1 MKVRLE
7 YLGEASTYFGA
18 VETNGCGMLHLHCL
32 VWLAGNL
39 DFFDLKRKMLD
50 DPEFAGQMIEYLDS
64 IISERIDPDPCSLV
78 QTLSETSLT
87 GRLVAKL
94 KILQGERAQSNLGSE
109 REGVERSKGEEGR
122 IRQALNLSST

>member
-1 MKVRLE
+1 MGSLLSRVSGRHFYIPKMVLVS
-7 YLGEASTYFGA
+7 LG
-18 VETNGCGMLHLHCL
+18 
-32 VWLAGNL
+32 
-39 DFFDLKRKMLD
+39 
-50 DPEFAGQMIEYLDS
+50 
-64 IISERIDPDPCSLV
+64 
-78 QTLSETSLT
+78 LSMNVT